1 MAESAAPRS
10 AALPAWRTSFV
21 GRERELD
28 RIGEALAGE
37 RVVTLTGPGGY
48 GKTRLAR
55 EAAAGPAGRR
65 QGGVRWADLA
75 STLAR
80 PSVVAYAVAR
90 AFGLVEEVNRPLV
103 TTICDHL
110 ASADALLVLD
120 HCDGLAQPSARLVEA
135 LVEATG
141 ALRILV
147 TSREPLGVP
156 HEYVCPVRS
165 LDAEAAHR
173 LFLDRASRVRPG
185 YRAEGEEFEAVA
197 EVCRHVDGAPLAIE
211 LAAARVRTMAAA
223 RIATGLA
230 DWSGARTVHRRTVL
244 PAPNPVEA
252 AVAWSHHLL
261 AETDRVVLRRLSV
274 FAGGCTFDAARA
286 VCAGGDVV
294 RDAVAPALSGLVD
307 HGFADRAEEPDRDEG
322 RYRLAET
329 IRRVAD
335 AELMAAGEAHATR
348 DRHRDYFVALAER
361 AEPELVG
368 EDGPRW
374 LDRLERDQ
382 HNLLAAADWCEASGN
397 DELLLRLLTALALF
411 FELRSHLHAGGQW
424 FDRALARKLPPS
436 SLRARAL
443 CGAARLAL
451 YRGDLETLGRYGPE
465 ALTMAEE
472 IGDEAALS
480 RALSIN
486 GAAAAWLTA
495 NVDRGRAM
503 LERSAELGRKLRD
516 DWALAEGLRLSSF
529 AWMLQGDYHGGA
541 RQLAEFGRVAE
552 RLGNRF
558 LIAWYRTIVGWARM
572 QRGDFARAE
581 RTLALALEEDRELGG
596 VANAGIAVVLL
607 GEVEA
612 LTGRYEDAESR
623 LVPFLRKAAA
633 TRNYLAAPWG
643 VPILAR
649 LRVGRGRP
657 ADARKMLEP
666 FLEQLRPL
674 GVPLHVANALS
685 VLGAA
690 HLALGD
696 APAAEA
702 ALTEARS
709 VAVAI
714 NNPWLT
720 AHADH
725 HLGELARRRGDGV
738 RAANFHTGA
747 LVERARV
754 GLRPGVAESL
764 EALAGL
770 AGDRELF
777 VDAARLFS
785 AAAALRRGMGLARW
799 PADQAN
805 YDRDL
810 TLARRALG
818 EPSFQS
824 AWAEGAAIG
833 FDEAVA
839 YACSVAADNG
849 PEGREPG

>member
-1 MAESAAPRS
+1 MVEPVEPMSAD
-10 AALPAWRTSFV
+10 LPAWRTSFV

-28 RIGEALAGE
+28 QIGEALAGR

-55 EAAAGPAGRR
+55 EAAAGLAG
-65 QGGVRWADLA
+65 QGLGAVRWVELA
-75 STLAR
+75 PALPR
-80 PSVVAYAVAR
+80 PPVVAYAVAR
-90 AFGLVEEVNRPLV
+90 AFGLVEEVGRPLV
-103 TTICDHL
+103 MTICDHL

-120 HCDGLAQPSARLVEA
+120 HCDRLAQPSAQLVEA

-141 ALRILV
+141 RLRILV
-147 TSREPLGVP
+147 TSREPLGMSQE
-156 HEYVCPVRS
+156 HTCPAGS
-165 LDAEAAHR
+165 LDPEAAHR
-173 LFLDRASRVRPG
+173 LFLERAARAKPG
-185 YRAEGEEFEAVA
+185 YRAEGEEAEAVV
-197 EVCRHVDGAPLAIE
+197 EVCRHVDGAPLAVE
-211 LAAARVRTMAAA
+211 LAAARVRTMSAA

-230 DWSGARTVHRRTVL
+230 ERAGARTVGRRTTP
-244 PAPNPVEA
+244 PAPQPVETA
-252 AVAWSHHLL
+252 IAWSQDLL

-274 FAGGCTFDAARA
+274 FVGGCTMDAAQA

-294 RDAVAPALSGLVD
+294 PDAVAPALAGLVD
-307 HGFADRAEEPDRDEG
+307 HALAKWDEEQGGG
-322 RYRLAET
+322 RYRLTET
-329 IRRVAD
+329 IRSAAAAALV
-335 AELMAAGEAHATR
+335 AAGEADATR

-374 LDRLERDQ
+374 LDRLEREQ
-382 HNLLAAADWCEASGN
+382 HNLLAVADWCETTGD
-397 DELLLRLLTALALF
+397 DEQLLRLLTALTLF
-411 FELRSHLHAGGQW
+411 FEFRSHLRAGGRW
-424 FDRALARKLPPS
+424 FDRALAGNARPS
-436 SLRARAL
+436 TLRARAL
-443 CGAARLAL
+443 WGAARLAL
-451 YRGDLETLGRYGPE
+451 CRGDLEALGRYAPE

-503 LERSAELGRKLRD
+503 LERSAALGRKLGD

-529 AWMLQGDYHGGA
+529 AWMLQGHYDGGA
-541 RQLAEFGRVAE
+541 SQLAEFRQVAE
-552 RLGNRF
+552 RLGDRF
-558 LIAWYRTIVGWARM
+558 LIAWYRTIVGWARL

-581 RTLALALEEDRELGG
+581 RILELALEEDRELGG

-643 VPILAR
+643 LPILAR

-657 ADARKMLEP
+657 ADARAILEP
-666 FLEQLRPL
+666 FLERLRPL
-674 GVPLHVANALS
+674 GVPLHVANGLA

-690 HLALGD
+690 HLGLGESS
-696 APAAEA
+696 AAEA

-709 VAVAI
+709 VAGAI
-714 NNPWLT
+714 NNPWLA

-725 HLGELARRRGDGV
+725 HLGELARRRGDGA
-738 RAANFHTGA
+738 RAASFHTGA
-747 LVERARV
+747 LAERARV

-770 AGDRELF
+770 AVDRDLF
-777 VDAARLFS
+777 VDAVRLFS
-785 AAAALRRGMGLARW
+785 AAAALRRGIGLARW

-805 YDRDL
+805 YESDVN
-810 TLARRALG
+810 LARRALG
-818 EPSFQS
+818 QTAFQS
-824 AWAEGAAIG
+824 AWAEGAALGI
-833 FDEAVA
+833 DDAVA
-839 YACSVAADNG
+839 YACRVPADDEVA
-849 PEGREPG
+849 GREPD